1 MIKRIHIQNFK
12 ALRDVTV
19 DLTPIHAL
27 IGPNDAGKT
36 SILQALYAICYS
48 ADHRIEVIFPGLWD
62 GRDLVW
68 NGSADREVEI
78 SVDVGLDG
86 EDIRYSIQCRF
97 PSTGT
102 DMRLLS
108 ESVSRNGAATQLPLQ
123 DRRYSLL
130 CRLEESE
137 PPKWPA
143 AISKAVVRDLRDS
156 LRGVHWHRWDPR
168 FLALPNALDT
178 RWRYRLEP
186 TGFGLVR
193 CLDDI
198 LGYDRS
204 LFAEL
209 EQRFTQMFP
218 EFRGI
223 VLQPQKGYLSN
234 DIPTIGLPRLEERDG
249 KGLAFHLVKGGDPLP
264 ASQVSDGVLLVLAYL
279 TILHLPEPPR
289 LLLVE
294 EPENGIHPE
303 RLEKIISVLREV
315 IDRKKHTQIVMTTH
329 SPYMVDLL
337 RPEEVT
343 LCFKGRDGAVNTRRL
358 CDIPRVQQQLDL
370 FRLGE
375 IWTGEGDEALAGESP
390 PATESA

>member
-1 MIKRIHIQNFK
+1 VIKRLHIKNYK

-19 DLTPIHAL
+19 ELTPIHAL

-36 SILQALYAICYS
+36 SILQALYAICQS
-48 ADHRIEVIFPGLWD
+48 VDHNIHDSFPGLWN

-68 NGSADREVEI
+68 NEATDREIEI
-78 SVDVGLDG
+78 SVTVGLAT
-86 EDIRYSIQCRF
+86 EDVCYSIRCGF
-97 PSTGT
+97 PATGR
-102 DMRLLS
+102 DMRLVH
-108 ESVSRNGAATQLPLQ
+108 EGVTRNGTAAALSPHAIQ
-123 DRRYSLL
+123 SLL
-130 CRLEESE
+130 FRLGESQAPE
-137 PPKWPA
+137 VPTEVGSEIA
-143 AISKAVVRDLRDS
+143 QGLRLA

-209 EQRFTQMFP
+209 EQRFIQLFP

-223 VLQPQKGYLSN
+223 ILQPQKAYLSN

-249 KGLAFHLVKGGDPLP
+249 KGLAFHLAKGGEPLP
-264 ASQVSDGVLLVLAYL
+264 AAQVSDGVLLVLAYL

-303 RLEKIISVLREV
+303 RLEKIIAVLREV
-315 IDRKKHTQIVMTTH
+315 IDRRRHTQIVMTTH

-337 RPEEVT
+337 KPEEVT
-343 LCFKGRDGAVNTRRL
+343 LCCKGRDGAVNTRRL
-358 CDIPRVQQQLDL
+358 SDIPRVQQQLDL

-375 IWTGEGDEALAGESP
+375 IWTGEGDEALAGEPPLATGSP
-390 PATESA
+390 

>member
-36 SILQALYAICYS
+36 SILQALYAICQS
-48 ADHRIEVIFPGLWD
+48 VDHGIQESFPGLWN
-62 GRDLVW
+62 GRELVW
-68 NGSADREVEI
+68 NDAADREIEI
-78 SVDVGLDG
+78 SIDVGLDG
-86 EDIRYSIQCRF
+86 QDIHYSIRCGF
-97 PSTGT
+97 PRDGRDVRLTNESAARNGT
-102 DMRLLS
+102 SARLEQHS
-108 ESVSRNGAATQLPLQ
+108 SVSFLYRLGKPQPPNVPSELGTEIAQK
-123 DRRYSLL
+123 L
-130 CRLEESE
+130 C
-137 PPKWPA
+137 
-143 AISKAVVRDLRDS
+143 DS
-156 LRGVHWHRWDPR
+156 LRGVHWHSWDPR

>member
-36 SILQALYAICYS
+36 SILQALYAICQS
-48 ADHRIEVIFPGLWD
+48 VDHGIRESFPGLWN
-62 GRDLVW
+62 GRELVW
-68 NGSADREVEI
+68 NDAADREIEI
-78 SVDVGLDG
+78 SIDVSLGATDVRYV
-86 EDIRYSIQCRF
+86 IRCGF
-97 PSTGT
+97 PSDG
-102 DMRLLS
+102 RNLLLTNEAAS
-108 ESVSRNGAATQLPLQ
+108 QNGAYTRLGHGPHE
-123 DRRYSLL
+123 SLL
-130 CRLEESE
+130 CRLGEPKPPDVPSELGREVVQDIRES
-137 PPKWPA
+137 
-143 AISKAVVRDLRDS
+143 LQ
-156 LRGVHWHRWDPR
+156 GVHWHRWDPR